1 LQRSLL
7 LARRSLCLPQALASL
22 WALIAQSTYAYVRCP
37 FFITTSS
44 FVARL
49 AFASSRSSKLII
61 FAFPSTT
68 NLVAEDICGAY
79 GDEGFYEGAGVLNAG
94 LEDEGGGVT
103 DADGGDR
110 GGGDMLPGMC

>member
-37 FFITTSS
+37 S

-68 NLVAEDICGAY
+68 NLVAEDICGVY
-79 GDEGFYEGAGVLNAG
+79 GDEGFYEGAGMLDAG
-94 LEDEGGGVT
+94 LEGEGGGVT
-103 DADGGDR
+103 DAGGGDR
-110 GGGDMLPGMC
+110 EGGGDMLPGMC